1 VKHHRDFPL
10 QGVKSANYRALEPS
24 GIFTG
29 AGEWGRLEK
38 SPKLTA
44 ICDGRNFSSSSS
56 FAPRELGRGRP
67 GRSTIIIIA
76 RRVRSRVHPLRL
88 RDRCGVTAISVILPT
103 LLYVSNVV
111 VSPRI
116 DDKESSWRPVG
127 PEKERER
134 ERLRANEPT
143 VLRHQPA
150 RGEATRFL
158 QTELTIFNSI
168 DSREHRS
175 RSASTGKKP
184 ARYFISSSV
193 RYHREVFN
201 LCA

>member
-1 VKHHRDFPL
+1 VRRRRSRFLFFARKSLVNRGLLIYASDKASRFPL
-10 QGVKSANYRALEPS
+10 AGSQIGELSRGGAVRDIYRRRL
-24 GIFTG
+24 
-29 AGEWGRLEK
+29 EWGRLEK

-116 DDKESSWRPVG
+116 D
-127 PEKERER
+127 ERER
-134 ERLRANEPT
+134 ERE
-143 VLRHQPA
+143 
-150 RGEATRFL
+150 
-158 QTELTIFNSI
+158 
-168 DSREHRS
+168 RE
-175 RSASTGKKP
+175 
-184 ARYFISSSV
+184 
-193 RYHREVFN
+193 REVP
-201 LCA
+201 ASS